1 MTASRTDS
9 ACEKWTQST
18 PTNSASPFFR
28 FLNSTMTVINAVALT
43 SSIPIDTMTSSQGN
57 TNQMECMTDTTPP
70 SPPSATEE
78 EAKRRFNLALTKGV
92 ETLLGRGHGRGRA
105 STELLNEI
113 ANGCSNIIDEEE
125 VRHIFFY

>member
-1 MTASRTDS
+1 MN
-9 ACEKWTQST
+9 KST
-18 PTNSASPFFR
+18 PT
-28 FLNSTMTVINAVALT
+28 L
-43 SSIPIDTMTSSQGN
+43 
-57 TNQMECMTDTTPP
+57 
-70 SPPSATEE
+70 PPSATEE

-125 VRHIFFY
+125 VRHKMFY

>member
-1 MTASRTDS
+1 
-9 ACEKWTQST
+9 
-18 PTNSASPFFR
+18 
-28 FLNSTMTVINAVALT
+28 
-43 SSIPIDTMTSSQGN
+43 
-57 TNQMECMTDTTPP
+57 MECMTDTTPP

-113 ANGCSNIIDEEE
+113 ANGCSDSIDEEE
-125 VRHIFFY
+125 VSHNINY